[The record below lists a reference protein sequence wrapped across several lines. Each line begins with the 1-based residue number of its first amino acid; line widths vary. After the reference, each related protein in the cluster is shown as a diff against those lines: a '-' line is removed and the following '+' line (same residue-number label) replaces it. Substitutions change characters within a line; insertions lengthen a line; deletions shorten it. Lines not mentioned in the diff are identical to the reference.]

1 VGLDERENKS
11 ASDAGALVFSLVET
25 HEPGEAGRRID
36 AGSVTLHP
44 NFMSLMSSW

>member
-1 VGLDERENKS
+1 L
-11 ASDAGALVFSLVET
+11 FSIVT
-25 HEPGEAGRRID
+25 TNRVAAKGGCRID

>member
-1 VGLDERENKS
+1 MKP
-11 ASDAGALVFSLVET
+11 ASIRRPPLAAFG
-25 HEPGEAGRRID
+25 GEAGRRID